1 MFYTCTVNTVPL
13 QIYLQTQ
20 SEDKQMVHKKGYQNP
35 CFLQPQDQDFK
46 YLL

>member
-1 MFYTCTVNTVPL
+1 MFCTYTVNTVPL
-13 QIYLQTQ
+13 HIYLQTQ
-20 SEDKQMVHKKGYQNP
+20 SEDKQMVYKKGYQTP